1 MESSLGCSRG
11 QRVFGP
17 AHRLGQWQRVE
28 VSEGGTPADVTA
40 VQRPP
45 FTPRMCCYEMMT
57 TAACHPRVEG
67 GLLVV
72 LEWPAMRDHGAEK
85 RPPSQGEEFGM
96 CNWDRV
102 HVPPE
107 VIRPRIG
114 RHEDCRERQP
124 CQCRHGYGPYASA
137 HRVCHG
143 SREAPSARP
152 APLASVL
159 LFLDT
164 GCQGGLK
171 RNKQRTCTPSARPLS
186 ARGLGRLRGSD
197 HPQRLWRQRCR
208 LAAHSFRGSGSRPS
222 GNRVKRRRLAQRR
235 AFEEAES
242 SGVLAQRWGG
252 LL

>member
-85 RPPSQGEEFGM
+85 RRPSQGEEFGM
-96 CNWDRV
+96 CNWDRA

-114 RHEDCRERQP
+114 LEVR
-124 CQCRHGYGPYASA
+124 AS
-137 HRVCHG
+137 
-143 SREAPSARP
+143 SARRFRITDRLSVRRRASP
-152 APLASVL
+152 AQRGSTALASSKKTL
-159 LFLDT
+159 AWL
-164 GCQGGLK
+164 GL
-171 RNKQRTCTPSARPLS
+171 AWL
-186 ARGLGRLRGSD
+186 GLG
-197 HPQRLWRQRCR
+197 
-208 LAAHSFRGSGSRPS
+208 
-222 GNRVKRRRLAQRR
+222 
-235 AFEEAES
+235 
-242 SGVLAQRWGG
+242 VLTF
-252 LL
+252 

>member
-1 MESSLGCSRG
+1 MAVPGVRGSSDLPTALASGRGLRSQREERLLTSPLLKGRPSLLLRYHRVRSSHSHRVMASNARSR
-11 QRVFGP
+11 RRE
-17 AHRLGQWQRVE
+17 ASS
-28 VSEGGTPADVTA
+28 VS
-40 VQRPP
+40 R
-45 FTPRMCCYEMMT
+45 
-57 TAACHPRVEG
+57 
-67 GLLVV
+67 
-72 LEWPAMRDHGAEK
+72 
-85 RPPSQGEEFGM
+85 PSQGEQFGT
-96 CNWDRV
+96 CNWDRA

-208 LAAHSFRGSGSRPS
+208 LAAHSFRESGSRPS

-235 AFEEAES
+235 ASEEAEF
-242 SGVLAQRWGG
+242 SGVLAQRGG
-252 LL
+252 VC

>member
-1 MESSLGCSRG
+1 M
-11 QRVFGP
+11 VGP

-28 VSEGGTPADVTA
+28 VSEGPAPAWLSSDSFTQHHKSSTKKVGYTTITQYHYQSHLAASIKYIAKCTGGSASTSSAAGTATGRA
-40 VQRPP
+40 
-45 FTPRMCCYEMMT
+45 
-57 TAACHPRVEG
+57 
-67 GLLVV
+67 
-72 LEWPAMRDHGAEK
+72 
-85 RPPSQGEEFGM
+85 
-96 CNWDRV
+96 

-171 RNKQRTCTPSARPLS
+171 RISRERVRPLRGRS
-186 ARGLGRLRGSD
+186 AHVALAVSEGQTTLRGCGG
-197 HPQRLWRQRCR
+197 RG
-208 LAAHSFRGSGSRPS
+208 AAWPLTASEG
-222 GNRVKRRRLAQRR
+222 Q
-235 AFEEAES
+235 
-242 SGVLAQRWGG
+242 G
-252 LL
+252 LDPLETG